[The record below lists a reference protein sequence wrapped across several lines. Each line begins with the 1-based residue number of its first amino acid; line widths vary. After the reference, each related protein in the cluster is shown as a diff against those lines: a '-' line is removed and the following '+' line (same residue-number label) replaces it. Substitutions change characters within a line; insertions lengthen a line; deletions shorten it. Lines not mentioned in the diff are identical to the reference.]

1 MATSDPLSAL
11 QAQMDEAAAAL
22 DFEEAQR
29 LRNALAALETDGLR
43 EQQPG
48 AMGLG
53 TSQQR
58 MQPPPGWVRPIKPD
72 NMTTGR
78 PKPRR
83 RGT

>member
-1 MATSDPLSAL
+1 MTDTIADLRRR
-11 QAQMDEAAAAL
+11 MDAAAAAL

-58 MQPPPGWVRPIKPD
+58 MQPPPGWVRPTKPD

-83 RGT
+83 RGA